1 MVRQNTTKKLNKET
15 ASDRKDVSQK
25 PSWHC
30 IIQPERNI
38 TFSSRETGMIDPV
51 PISPQC
57 SSERNVGMEAIKL
70 SGKEYKLSPSIV
82 EQCAIDYS
90 TLRIHSTYISAHA
103 AILVEMGDGGKEN
116 PRREKR
122 LTLPPEQTDC
132 VWHTLGR
139 CNS

>member
-38 TFSSRETGMIDPV
+38 TFSSRERGMIDPV

-90 TLRIHSTYISAHA
+90 TLRIHSTYISGTRSNSCRDGRWRKRESEKGKKIDLATRANRLCVAHFG
-103 AILVEMGDGGKEN
+103 EM
-116 PRREKR
+116 
-122 LTLPPEQTDC
+122 
-132 VWHTLGR
+132 
-139 CNS
+139 